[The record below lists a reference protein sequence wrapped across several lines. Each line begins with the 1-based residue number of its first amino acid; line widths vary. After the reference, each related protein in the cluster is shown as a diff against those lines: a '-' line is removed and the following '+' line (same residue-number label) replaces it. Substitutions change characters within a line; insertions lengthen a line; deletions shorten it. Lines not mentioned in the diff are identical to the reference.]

1 MLPETRG
8 ACRSYSGGSRKF
20 CDRCNRIR
28 ITSDAGLK
36 PCLAD
41 SRIIDLKEAL
51 DIGKDE
57 LTKIMRKA
65 IYEKPKSHHF
75 EDILCEKETKTMNMI
90 GG

>member
-1 MLPETRG
+1 M
-8 ACRSYSGGSRKF
+8 
-20 CDRCNRIR
+20 
-28 ITSDAGLK
+28 
-36 PCLAD
+36 
-41 SRIIDLKEAL
+41 KEAL
-51 DIGKDE
+51 DIGKEE